1 MSERV
6 RVSKKQKIVIAI
18 LAVLCLLVAVR
29 IINGPYIKEVKEF
42 KLVQNEKAIDVT
54 WESSPK
60 AKNWVMFYDEDFLP
74 KKMRVKGN
82 STKIPVPTVPKE
94 YKVAVLSLDGFGLP
108 RYTSQTIYMQ
118 VIDQQIDVKGWKGA
132 RLSGDVFQI
141 EATAKGKISYAS
153 TNKDIAEVSKDGKVK
168 CKKDGIVRIL
178 LKARKGDYYKSA
190 KRFLQLRVFPTSI
203 KTPQVKAK
211 EKDAHVVLSWKKIKY
226 ADKYQLLG
234 YDRGSESYSVK
245 KEVDGDKTSAAVLR
259 ESSAYKVIAKS
270 KMAGKNIASE
280 PSETIEIKSPA
291 VTADSYK
298 NIYTLRTFYESDLQ
312 EIAYVK
318 PQGSSVIAQS
328 FAYTGDKYI
337 VSLVSR
343 KNTEGKLVVYNSKGK
358 REKTYDADLG
368 HGNGST
374 YNPATKK
381 VYSVRS
387 HKGGRSEL
395 CTTFDTEN
403 DFARDTFDLPL
414 PASGIAY
421 DVTNNKYYL
430 SSGET
435 LMVTDPELKKGKKIK
450 KLRHETAQ
458 DIGGHDGVILVTV
471 WEGKKNSHIDLYRAS
486 DSAYIG
492 SYDVPIGEVE
502 SVAIVNKHLVVL
514 MHNTD
519 FGGKKGEHILMS
531 KKALAL
537 P

>member
-29 IINGPYIKEVKEF
+29 LINGPYIKEVKDF
-42 KLVQNEKAIDVT
+42 KLEQNEKAIDVT

-74 KKMRVKGN
+74 KKMRIKGN

-94 YKVAVLSLDGFGLP
+94 YKVAVLSLDGFSLP

-118 VIDQQIDVKGWKGA
+118 VIEQQIEVKNWRGA
-132 RLSGDVFQI
+132 RLSGDEFQI
-141 EATAKGKISYAS
+141 NASAKGKISYAS
-153 TNKDIAEVSKDGKVK
+153 ADKSIAEVSKDGKVK
-168 CKKDGIVRIL
+168 CKKEGIVKIL
-178 LKARKGDYYKSA
+178 IKARKGDYYSSA
-190 KRFLQLRVFPTSI
+190 KRIMQLRVFPTSI

-211 EKDAHVVLSWKKIKY
+211 DKDAHVVISWKKIKY
-226 ADKYQLLG
+226 ADRYQLLK
-234 YDRGSESYSVK
+234 YNRETESYKVS
-245 KEVDGDKTSAAVLR
+245 KEYDADKTYAKVPR
-259 ESSAYKVIAKS
+259 ESSAYRVVAKS
-270 KMAGKNIASE
+270 KMAERDIKSDE
-280 PSETIEIKSPA
+280 SETIEINSPA
-291 VTADSYK
+291 AAADSYK
-298 NIYTLRTFYESDLQ
+298 EIYTLKTFHASDFN

-318 PQGSSVIAQS
+318 PQGNAVMAQS
-328 FAYTGDKYI
+328 FTYTGSKYI

-343 KNTEGKLVVYNSKGK
+343 RNTEGKLVVYSNKGK
-358 REKTYDADLG
+358 REKTYEADIG

-381 VYSVRS
+381 VYSVRA
-387 HKGGRSEL
+387 HKGGSSKL
-395 CTTFDTEN
+395 CTTFDTEKG
-403 DFARDTFDLPL
+403 FAEDSFDMPMA
-414 PASGIAY
+414 ASGIAY
-421 DVTNNKYYL
+421 DVTNDKYYL
-430 SSGET
+430 SGGST
-435 LMVTDPELKKGKKIK
+435 LMVTGPEFKKGKKIK
-450 KLRHETAQ
+450 KKRHETAQ

-471 WEGKKNSHIDLYRAS
+471 WEGRKNSHIDMYRAS

-502 SVAIVNKHLVVL
+502 SIAIVDKHLVLL
-514 MHNTD
+514 MHNTEY
-519 FGGKKGEHILMS
+519 GGKKGEHILMS